1 MRNQRSTWML
11 KIYIGIVV
19 LLAAVFTVDTI
30 FTANWK
36 VETLS
41 GYLLFCLLIVVS
53 DLTPV
58 KLPKVGSVSIT
69 FALHLASILI
79 FGPIVSIVAE
89 IIAALIRSKRESLII
104 KEVFNVCQIIICVY
118 ITSLVAG
125 SWEVVISPISFFFI
139 VNAFIISFTYFI
151 MNTILVTF
159 VISLHNGLNP
169 WGVWLTNFKLLT
181 PHYLTLAPL
190 GFGVAAIYYSM
201 GTMGVILFFLPLLL
215 ARYSFKLYMEMREN
229 YLNTIETLIKSIEA
243 KDMYTKGHSERVAQ
257 YSVAIGRKL
266 GLNDLDLEQLN
277 YLALLHDIGKVA
289 VSDTVLNKAGELTNG
304 EFDVVKQHPQI
315 GADIIKDI
323 KLLKDDQKVVL
334 NHHERWD
341 GLGYPNGTKGEDI
354 PLMARIISVADCFDA
369 MTSNRA
375 YRSARSIETAVEEII
390 ENSGKQFDPKV
401 VQGFIECMPELFPN
415 INVTKVRKQ
424 LELIEARN
432 TANLAC

>member
-1 MRNQRSTWML
+1 MKEKLNLTT
-11 KIYIGIVV
+11 KIFIFIVAIV
-19 LLAAVFTVDTI
+19 AAAFSLQALLAFEWNSDMVPGAI
-30 FTANWK
+30 F
-36 VETLS
+36 
-41 GYLLFCLLIVVS
+41 FCLLIILS

-58 KLPKVGSVSIT
+58 KLPKVGTVSIT
-69 FALHLASILI
+69 FALHLASILN
-79 FGPIVSIVAE
+79 FGPVIS
-89 IIAALIRSKRESLII
+89 IIAELISAVIKRYKGNDLV
-104 KEVFNVCQIIICVY
+104 KEIFNVSQIIICVY
-118 ITSLVAG
+118 LTALIAQSV
-125 SWEVVISPISFFFI
+125 EVVISQLNITLL
-139 VNAFIISFTYFI
+139 VNAFLISFTAF
-151 MNTILVTF
+151 MTNTVLVTV
-159 VISLHNGLNP
+159 VICLHHHVNP